1 MGDAV
6 YSNTSYLIGPYKSPY
21 TREKSN
27 RQFNQKLSSVRVD
40 IEHAFGTLKGRW
52 ESLMGLRLI
61 IRSREKYKLAVKWIT
76 MCCIL
81 HNILVDL
88 KDDWDREEGWW
99 TEEEIYGH
107 NQELL
112 AMSRSEESA
121 GMIKREIIKE
131 MVLREQVDL
140 A

>member
-1 MGDAV
+1 M
-6 YSNTSYLIGPYKSPY
+6 
-21 TREKSN
+21 
-27 RQFNQKLSSVRVD
+27 
-40 IEHAFGTLKGRW
+40 LKGRW
-52 ESLMGLRLI
+52 ESLTGLRLI

-76 MCCIL
+76 ACCIL

-88 KDDWDREEGWW
+88 KDDWGREEGWW
-99 TEEEIYGH
+99 TEEEISGH

-131 MVLREQVDL
+131 MVLKEQVDSD
-140 A
+140 